1 MQKLVKYVWFDISFC
16 RIYYILEKLILEWRS
31 IYFQCFNTIAQ
42 CQWNLNLR
50 KGVYH
55 AKNCSFDRIRNLP
68 VNHCNNRNYDFKPF
82 RNFPEKQHIRPNK
95 NSDSCL
101 KPACQKLVVPG

>member
-16 RIYYILEKLILEWRS
+16 CIYYKLEKIILEWRG
-31 IYFQCFNTIAQ
+31 IYFKCFNTIAQ

-50 KGVYH
+50 KGVCH

-68 VNHCNNRNYDFKPF
+68 VNHCS
-82 RNFPEKQHIRPNK
+82 
-95 NSDSCL
+95 SDTILWDGNPLQQSIWGEVKGTCF
-101 KPACQKLVVPG
+101 